1 MILLRISKF
10 SSFYSI
16 DKIYEILKDENEIFN
31 SFQKAKSSEGNFVYI
46 AENNYNILGILI
58 IQRINRLSAR
68 IILFVDKHIRNK
80 GIGTKLL
87 EVSDQIIQD
96 TQYEFTECEFNLNDN
111 IANFLEKRGYI
122 RSFVGVNMER
132 DNTLIFPEKITD
144 AALAQKGIVIR
155 NYTNDDYWANHKIVG
170 IGFYLMRKKA
180 CTIQWYDPPSEY
192 EREILSRDY
201 NCSCRYVLVD
211 NGEIVGVSK
220 ILGSDIALLG
230 VRPDK
235 QHQGYGT
242 LMLSYF
248 INKIIREQQP
258 SKVTISVLEKNPA
271 KELYLKVGFR
281 EIGYYYH
288 YVKFH
293 KPDSRP
299 KSPAGYL
306 SEEEIMDSLRAHG
319 KLQEEM
325 IP

>member
-1 MILLRISKF
+1 MIHLRISKC

-16 DKIYEILKDENEIFN
+16 DKIYELLKDENEIFN
-31 SFQKAKSSEGNFVYI
+31 SFQKAKSSEGDFVYI

-111 IANFLEKRGYI
+111 IANFLEKRGCI

-155 NYTNDDYWANHKIVG
+155 NYTNDDYWANHNIVG

-220 ILGSDIALLG
+220 ILSNDIALLG

-248 INKIIREQQP
+248 INKIIREQQ
-258 SKVTISVLEKNPA
+258 SNKVTISVLEKNPA

-325 IP
+325 VP